1 MKRDNFTCQH
11 CGATDKTLQVHH
23 LCYQKGNNPWEYDNS
38 ELLTLCCDCHEF
50 ESECAKELYEN
61 FKNLKEMWQLA
72 GFSICMLNG
81 FLTVLS
87 NQFEDIY
94 GRREKGEKVN
104 VLHKWVKDIIYQGL
118 WWSYSKQDA
127 IRAIEYG
134 VECKDVLEHNDAL
147 NCTINETKNE

>member
-1 MKRDNFTCQH
+1 
-11 CGATDKTLQVHH
+11 
-23 LCYQKGNNPWEYDNS
+23 
-38 ELLTLCCDCHEF
+38 
-50 ESECAKELYEN
+50 
-61 FKNLKEMWQLA
+61 MWQLA

-134 VECKDVLEHNDAL
+134 VECKDILEHNDAL
-147 NCTINETKNE
+147 NYTMNETKNE